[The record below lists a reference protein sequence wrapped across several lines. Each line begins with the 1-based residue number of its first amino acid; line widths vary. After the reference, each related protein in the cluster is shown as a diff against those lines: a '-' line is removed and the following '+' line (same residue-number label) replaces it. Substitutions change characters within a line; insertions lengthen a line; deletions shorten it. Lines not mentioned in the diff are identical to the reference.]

1 MNQQT
6 LIGVVAG
13 AIAVTAIGAVAG
25 YQAYDRSRYAEV
37 IDVRPATRTVSVP
50 KQVCRDEVVTNQRPV
65 KDPNRIAGTVAGA
78 VVGGVIGSQVGGG
91 TGKKLA
97 TVGGAVGGGYA
108 GNRIQQGI
116 QERNTYEDTRR
127 VCDTVSESR
136 SEQDGYDVTYRL
148 DGAEH
153 RIRLDY
159 DPGNRIPV
167 EDGELQ
173 VRR

>member
-13 AIAVTAIGAVAG
+13 AVAVTAIGAVAG
-25 YQAYDRSRYAEV
+25 YRALDDRNFAEV
-37 IDVRPATRTVSVP
+37 LSVEPAMRTVSVP
-50 KQVCRDEVVTNQRPV
+50 REECRDELVTLQRST
-65 KDPNRIAGTVAGA
+65 KDPKQIAGTVAGA

-91 TGKKLA
+91 SGKKLA

-108 GNRIQQGI
+108 GNKIQEGM
-116 QERNTYEDTRR
+116 QERNTYQESRR
-127 VCDTVSESR
+127 VCNTVNDSRQESA
-136 SEQDGYDVTYRL
+136 GYDVTYRL
-148 DGAEH
+148 NDKDQK
-153 RIRLDY
+153 IRLDY

-167 EDGELQ
+167 KDGELV